1 MNTFHEPSAS
11 GKPNVLIIVAH
22 EPERDP
28 RLAWITRSASA
39 TCVVHQ
45 LGVSR
50 VPDAPQSER
59 GTKEE
64 GYVWAIPR
72 GGRFDDLG
80 VLKELVSGAQQP
92 ASYLE
97 VASLISLRLLDDR
110 QLRRV
115 LGCSDS
121 PRLRHFKW
129 NVCYILDIAYTLTR
143 FANNLTGVD
152 AIIATD
158 LDTLLAGVL
167 LKERFGVPL
176 IYDAH
181 EFWPAAD
188 VDQADFEESFW
199 TSLERR
205 LVGYCDY
212 AQTVTPG
219 LAAHMSRLYGI
230 RFFSTPNAE
239 PLSSRPQGLP
249 GESRLENDSACRF
262 LFQGG
267 FAPARGIDILIKTWP
282 RTHPDAILVLR
293 GPDNEYRQDMIRLAK
308 STGLLGNRVVFA
320 PSVSE
325 LELVVAAVGFDV
337 GLIPYTPTGLNYAN
351 CCPNKLSQY
360 MAAGLPILACRT
372 SFVEQI
378 VGDAAAGAV
387 VDFSDTD
394 SLVKE
399 VNRFV
404 CDIDYRLRSGRS
416 SANYF
421 SSNFHWEVLS
431 QPFLAKLAML
441 ARLSS
446 LRIGQD
452 FSISGPTPFF
462 PDVAMPVPRKS
473 LLDMLRG
480 IWRLLPASVRLR
492 LRPTVRRLVERFHLA
507 LR

>member
-1 MNTFHEPSAS
+1 
-11 GKPNVLIIVAH
+11 
-22 EPERDP
+22 
-28 RLAWITRSASA
+28 
-39 TCVVHQ
+39 
-45 LGVSR
+45 
-50 VPDAPQSER
+50 
-59 GTKEE
+59 
-64 GYVWAIPR
+64 
-72 GGRFDDLG
+72 
-80 VLKELVSGAQQP
+80 
-92 ASYLE
+92 
-97 VASLISLRLLDDR
+97 
-110 QLRRV
+110 
-115 LGCSDS
+115 
-121 PRLRHFKW
+121 
-129 NVCYILDIAYTLTR
+129 
-143 FANNLTGVD
+143 
-152 AIIATD
+152 
-158 LDTLLAGVL
+158 
-167 LKERFGVPL
+167 
-176 IYDAH
+176 
-181 EFWPAAD
+181 
-188 VDQADFEESFW
+188 
-199 TSLERR
+199 
-205 LVGYCDY
+205 
-212 AQTVTPG
+212 
-219 LAAHMSRLYGI
+219 
-230 RFFSTPNAE
+230 
-239 PLSSRPQGLP
+239 
-249 GESRLENDSACRF
+249 
-262 LFQGG
+262 
-267 FAPARGIDILIKTWP
+267 
-282 RTHPDAILVLR
+282 
-293 GPDNEYRQDMIRLAK
+293 
-308 STGLLGNRVVFA
+308 
-320 PSVSE
+320 